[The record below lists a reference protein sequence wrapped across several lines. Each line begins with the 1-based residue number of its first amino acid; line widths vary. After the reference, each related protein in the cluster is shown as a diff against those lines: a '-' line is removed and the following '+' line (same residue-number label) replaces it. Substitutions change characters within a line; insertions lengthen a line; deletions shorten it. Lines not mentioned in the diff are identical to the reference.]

1 MTCLSRSHLLAQNE
15 RTRDELGALS
25 ALRKTKQKKRVEIYT
40 REEEER
46 KNRRKRKERRDSRM
60 HQSRETRR
68 FNVRVENS
76 SWRTHTHTRFL
87 SEGHHFFSLALLFLL
102 FQERRKE
109 NQNMRFLLDRGERGE
124 IYADVE
130 PQGEALSVLSHR
142 NLSSGWA

>member
-1 MTCLSRSHLLAQNE
+1 MSEFTFSIVSNPFFPKEKSRDLHE
-15 RTRDELGALS
+15 RRR
-25 ALRKTKQKKRVEIYT
+25 RKKKRE
-40 REEEER
+40 
-46 KNRRKRKERRDSRM
+46 RKRKERRDSRM

-130 PQGEALSVLSHR
+130 TQGEALSVLSHR
-142 NLSSGWA
+142 LIGKLDGLECGNFHSTCL